1 MTKRILIRGGQVTT
15 AVDRWTGDIL
25 IEDGRIVALGA
36 ALSADADIHDAAGLL
51 VLPGGVDVHTHI
63 DYDTGSAR
71 TADTFETATRAAAFG
86 GTTTVVDF
94 AFQPRQAP
102 SVAAALDD
110 WIKRAGSACVDVGA
124 HMMLTTVT
132 PATLAET
139 RDLVRNGGVTS
150 VKLFMA
156 YPDTLMVDDGA
167 LWRVMRQVGED
178 GGLVCL
184 HAENGALIQALIE
197 EALAAGR
204 TAPRYHASTRP
215 SLTEGEAVHRAVVI
229 SELSGAPIY
238 LVHLST
244 REGVEEVTHARDR
257 GLPVYAETCP
267 HYLFL
272 DESAYDTDDFQ
283 AGAKVVFTPP
293 LRGLDHQRALWRG
306 LATGDL
312 QVVSTDHCPFCVSET
327 SVSPYHAKRAG
338 VSDFTRIPN
347 GAPGIETRMPLLFDA
362 AVAKRRMDL
371 NRFVALTATNPAKLF
386 GLFPRKGTIAVGS
399 DADLVLFDPNATTTV
414 RASDHHSRV
423 DYSLFEGWTLR
434 GAVRKVF
441 SRGELI
447 VDGPLWR
454 GRPGAGRF
462 LKREASGRL

>member
-1 MTKRILIRGGQVTT
+1 MKRILIRGGEVTT

-25 IEDGRIVALGA
+25 IEDGKIAALGA
-36 ALSADADIHDAAGLL
+36 ALSADAEIHEAAGLL

-94 AFQPRQAP
+94 AFQPRNAP

-110 WIKRAGSACVDVGA
+110 WLGRAATACVDVGA
-124 HMMLTTVT
+124 HMILTSVT

-139 RDLVRNGGVTS
+139 RELVRHRGVTS

-184 HAENGALIQALIE
+184 HAENGPLIQALVE
-197 EALAAGR
+197 EALAAGHV
-204 TAPRYHASTRP
+204 APRWHAATRP

-244 REGVEEVTHARDR
+244 LEGVEEVTRARDR
-257 GLPVYAETCP
+257 DLPVYAETCP

-272 DESAYDTDDFQ
+272 DELAYDTDDFQ

-293 LRGLDHQRALWRG
+293 LRGLEHQRALWRG

-327 SVSPYHAKRAG
+327 AITPYHAKRAG
-338 VSDFTRIPN
+338 RVRFHAHPERRAGHRDANAAPVRRRGGQAAN
-347 GAPGIETRMPLLFDA
+347 GPEPLCRADRDQPG
-362 AVAKRRMDL
+362 K
-371 NRFVALTATNPAKLF
+371 
-386 GLFPRKGTIAVGS
+386 
-399 DADLVLFDPNATTTV
+399 
-414 RASDHHSRV
+414 
-423 DYSLFEGWTLR
+423 TLR
-434 GAVRKVF
+434 SLSAQG
-441 SRGELI
+441 
-447 VDGPLWR
+447 DDC
-454 GRPGAGRF
+454 
-462 LKREASGRL
+462 GRLRR